1 MECIDFDREVALIL
15 IENQTFARIYI
26 YIYTYIHIHIYIYIY
41 WLDDLNI
48 DLDLEGSLILIENQ
62 TFDCGHMGWMT
73 FFYPS
78 VLRRDRSG

>member
-15 IENQTFARIYI
+15 IENQTLAR
-26 YIYTYIHIHIYIYIY
+26 IYIY

-62 TFDCGHMGWMT
+62 TFACGHTGWMS

>member
-26 YIYTYIHIHIYIYIY
+26 YIYTYTYIHMHIHR
-41 WLDDLNI
+41 LGDLNI

-62 TFDCGHMGWMT
+62 TFACGHMGWML